1 MVSHCCLK
9 KYLRQDG
16 SIMELS
22 NCKFQRHTVQQITF
36 SHLASR
42 SEEIIFIARSEEAG
56 DLGHVHFTMAE
67 IGEIITP
74 PSADDR
80 EPASQSQS
88 ADLIRPLITRIYA
101 SLSKQSGC
109 TLHVINGDVIPGTS
123 YWIQR
128 RCYCTQ

>member
-1 MVSHCCLK
+1 MVSHSRWK

-22 NCKFQRHTVQQITF
+22 NCKFQSHTVQQIGF
-36 SHLASR
+36 SHLAPS
-42 SEEIIFIARSEEAG
+42 SEEITFIAKSEEAG
-56 DLGHVHFTMAE
+56 DLGQVHLTRTE

-74 PSADDR
+74 SSVDNRKPT
-80 EPASQSQS
+80 SQSQS
-88 ADLIRPLITRIYA
+88 ADLTRPLITRIYA

-109 TLHVINGDVIPGTS
+109 TVHVINGDVTPDTS

-128 RCYCTQ
+128 RCNGTQ